1 VGGQA
6 NLMAVELKKIAQNA
20 AFVCLKL
27 AVWFIILAFALWCIA
42 SVGAPQYVET
52 AAVSI
57 VSAIIGTIVYED
69 VVKKIKS

>member
-1 VGGQA
+1 
-6 NLMAVELKKIAQNA
+6 MAVELKKIAQNA